1 MSACILAHARAQLA
15 QQDIAHAVAQRA
27 AQPLRRAGLHAR
39 MALLACLHVLEC
51 EQPQG
56 CDGAS
61 DGPVACST
69 ALLWHSLQGPQA
81 ETEALLAAQR
91 EGDGLLLPFDFL
103 ASQPGLLCAHLR
115 PFIPGLEQAVF
126 LPGTAH
132 PHEQPWMQLL
142 QLADVWLAEGR
153 FQRVLCASL
162 DLGADSCQY
171 AAISLRADTPA
182 QHALMTAQPL
192 VRAQWQ
198 PKDEALDGALC
209 SAEHGLA
216 ADADL
221 WRMLE
226 DPAAQELVLPV
237 FAPPMTQLHLLR
249 MHAGAAKGGRLAP

>member
-1 MSACILAHARAQLA
+1 MSARILAHARAQLA
-15 QQDIAHAVAQRA
+15 QQDIAHAVSQRA

-39 MALLACLHVLEC
+39 MALLAGLHVLEC

-91 EGDGLLLPFDFL
+91 AGDGLLLPFDFL
-103 ASQPGLLCAHLR
+103 ASQPGLLCAHLQ

-162 DLGADSCQY
+162 NLGEDGCQY
-171 AAISLRADTPA
+171 AAISLCADTSA
-182 QHALMTAQPL
+182 QQAVLAGQPL
-192 VRAQWQ
+192 VRCQWQ
-198 PKDEALDGALC
+198 PQNAVLF
-209 SAEHGLA
+209 SNEHGLD
-216 ADADL
+216 ADAAL

-226 DPAAQELVLPV
+226 NPAAQELVLPV
-237 FAPPMTQLHLLR
+237 FSRPMTQLHLLR
-249 MHAGAAKGGRLAP
+249 MHAGASRSGNLSP